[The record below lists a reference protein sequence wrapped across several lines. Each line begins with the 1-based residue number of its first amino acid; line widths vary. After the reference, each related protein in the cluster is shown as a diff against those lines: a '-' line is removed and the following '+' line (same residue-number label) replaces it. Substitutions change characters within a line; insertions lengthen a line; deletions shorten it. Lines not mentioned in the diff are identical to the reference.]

1 MELIDGLSEI
11 GLTEYEAK
19 VYLALLQEHPASGYR
34 ISQGS
39 GVPRSMVYQA
49 LGRLEAKGFVMKATG
64 ERATLYRPLPPEVLL
79 EGVQQDHLERMRLLS
94 RGLEKLYAARQEDRL
109 WNIAGLSS
117 VLAYAREMIRSAE
130 EELMLVLADRELE
143 ALQADIIDAHGR
155 GVLLSTLLTG
165 LSEFPY
171 GEVAR
176 HPPLES
182 ELQEI
187 TGNLVV
193 VVDRREALIASGD
206 DEPSA
211 SVTNIHDIVLF
222 ARQFIWMELFAQRI
236 YARLGSDLL
245 KRLDAD
251 DQRVFEG
258 FTPIQVSTE
267 E

>member
-1 MELIDGLSEI
+1 MELIDELSEI

-49 LGRLEAKGFVMKATG
+49 LGRLEAKGIVMKTAG

-79 EGVQQDHLERMRLLS
+79 EGVEQDHQERMQSLS
-94 RGLEKLYAARQEDRL
+94 QGLEQLYAARDEDRL
-109 WNIAGLSS
+109 WNIAGHSS

-130 EELMLVLADRELE
+130 EEVMLVLADRELE
-143 ALQADIIDAHGR
+143 ALGTDIIDAHGR
-155 GVLLSTLLTG
+155 GISISTLLTG
-165 LSEFPY
+165 ISEFPY

-193 VVDRREALIASGD
+193 VVDRRETLIASGT

-211 SVTNIHDIVLF
+211 TVTSNHEIVLF

-236 YARLGSDLL
+236 YARLGTDLL

-258 FTPIQVSTE
+258 FTPIPVSIE

>member
-49 LGRLEAKGFVMKATG
+49 LGRLEAKGIVMKTAG
-64 ERATLYRPLPPEVLL
+64 ERAMLYRPLPPEVLL
-79 EGVQQDHLERMRLLS
+79 EGLQQDHQERMQLLS
-94 RGLEKLYAARQEDRL
+94 QGLEQLYAAQHEDRL
-109 WNIAGLSS
+109 WNIAGRSS
-117 VLAYAREMIRSAE
+117 VLAYAREMIQSSE
-130 EELMLVLADRELE
+130 QELMLVLADRELE
-143 ALQADIIDAHGR
+143 AFQANVIEAHDR
-155 GVLLSTLLTG
+155 GVSLSILLTG
-165 LSEFPY
+165 VSEFPY

-182 ELQEI
+182 ELQEL
-187 TGNLVV
+187 TGKLVV
-193 VVDRREALIASGD
+193 VVDRRETLIASGD
-206 DEPSA
+206 DDPSA
-211 SVTNIHDIVLF
+211 TVTNNHDIVLF

-245 KRLDAD
+245 HQLDPD
-251 DQRVFEG
+251 DRRVFEG
-258 FTPIQVSTE
+258 FTPISMPTE